1 MQPEASL
8 VAAPGNGPARW
19 RFALDAGL
27 WLSDQALAWLD
38 LPQTAAAQWKTTVTP
53 RLAVT
58 DRPRLIEALLRALDG
73 EPLDV
78 QTATLESGDSARL
91 LRWIADGSRDGRS
104 LDGMLLDVSRDARE
118 REALLELAGLQRS
131 FIDALHWPA
140 CAYDEAGDIVLA
152 NRLWRRCADCTIVFD
167 GREVALPD
175 LPEWICRERGDFH
188 AGGASERQLQVILRS
203 SEGAEQQARLHRSAL
218 RQSGTPLNVLSIES
232 RPLPGSD
239 LPDQD
244 EAVARGR

>member
-1 MQPEASL
+1 MHTEPA
-8 VAAPGNGPARW
+8 AAPAASAGPARW
-19 RFALDAGL
+19 RFALDSGL
-27 WLSDQALAWLD
+27 WLSDQALHWLD
-38 LPQTAAAQWKTTVTP
+38 LIEPAAMQWKSVLTP

-58 DRPRLIEALLRALDG
+58 DRPRLVEALLRALDG

-78 QTATLESGDSARL
+78 QTATLECGDSARL

-167 GREVALPD
+167 GHEVALPD

-188 AGGASERQLQVILRS
+188 SGGASERQIAVILRS
-203 SEGAEQQARLHRSAL
+203 SEGEAQQARIHRSVL
-218 RQSGTPLNVLSIES
+218 RQAGTPLNVLSIES
-232 RPLPGSD
+232 RPVAGSD
-239 LPDQD
+239 TLDQD